1 MSRWNAGIIAL
12 ALFATPFAKAQ
23 EQQQPEKP
31 KQHISDDRELSELD
45 LSAWDCLDKPEGT
58 GETADGVER
67 NKQKNRAPID
77 LAGVE
82 VLNLDTAGFLRY
94 FAAFDAEANGKHR
107 NELRPELREQLDAL
121 EKQVV
126 SLTAYLGMAYSGAPE
141 TTNCGR
147 GDIHDW
153 HLEMFDHPIER
164 APTIGDPTPII
175 CEITPRTQNQIFNA
189 GIRIQKLAGFFRRS
203 DFEREPMTQKPQL
216 VRITGLLMWDDAH
229 NGKADIGP
237 TVESFTPNK
246 YHHPWRSTGWEI
258 HPALKVEVLSEDA
271 H

>member
-1 MSRWNAGIIAL
+1 MSRWNAAVLGLAMLIA
-12 ALFATPFAKAQ
+12 APAGAQ
-23 EQQQPEKP
+23 KG
-31 KQHISDDRELSELD
+31 ISDDRELTELD
-45 LSAWDCLDKPEGT
+45 LKSWDCLDKPEGT

-82 VLNLDTAGFLRY
+82 VLELDTAGFRSR
-94 FAAFDAEANGKHR
+94 FSAFDAEANGKHR
-107 NELRPELREQLDAL
+107 QELSPELREQLNSL

-126 SLTAYLGMAYSGAPE
+126 SLTAFLGMAYCGGPE

-147 GDIHDW
+147 PDIHDW
-153 HLEMFDHPIER
+153 HLEMFERPIER

-175 CEITPRTQNQIFNA
+175 CEITPRTQSLLFNA
-189 GIRIQKLAGFFRRS
+189 GVRLQKLGGFFRRS
-203 DFEREPMTQKPQL
+203 DLETEPMMQKPQL

-229 NGKADIGP
+229 SGKADIGP
-237 TVESFTPNK
+237 TIGWITPNK

-258 HPALKVEVLSEDA
+258 HPAMKIEVLSGKAD
-271 H
+271 